1 MNSISFTVTN
11 DLSQDQRMS
20 RICSSLVDAGY
31 QATLIGRNRRKSQSL
46 LVKPFIQK
54 RIRCF
59 FDKGKL
65 FYLEYNLRIFFVLLF
80 SNYDAYC
87 AIDLDTILPNYLVS
101 KIRKKPLIYDAHE
114 YFTELEEVVSR
125 PFIKQI
131 WKTLEK
137 FILPN
142 INYGYTVSEGYK
154 NLFDNEYGTNLG
166 IIRNATVLADFV
178 SNKKPEKYILYQGAV
193 NHGRGLEQLVSAM
206 KYVDCKLII
215 CGEGDILSDLKRSVV
230 EKNLSK
236 KVEFKGFVNP
246 LELVIYTRNA
256 TIGIT
261 LFANAG
267 LSNQYSLANR
277 FFDYMH
283 ACVPQLAMNYSEYYN
298 FNNQWE
304 IATLL
309 EDLTPELIQK
319 SLLKLL
325 SDQEYYNRLTD
336 NCKAARKLNCWQEEE
351 KKLVKIY
358 KNIFN

>member
-1 MNSISFTVTN
+1 
-11 DLSQDQRMS
+11 
-20 RICSSLVDAGY
+20 
-31 QATLIGRNRRKSQSL
+31 
-46 LVKPFIQK
+46 
-54 RIRCF
+54 
-59 FDKGKL
+59 
-65 FYLEYNLRIFFVLLF
+65 
-80 SNYDAYC
+80 
-87 AIDLDTILPNYLVS
+87 
-101 KIRKKPLIYDAHE
+101 
-114 YFTELEEVVSR
+114 
-125 PFIKQI
+125 
-131 WKTLEK
+131 
-137 FILPN
+137 
-142 INYGYTVSEGYK
+142 
-154 NLFDNEYGTNLG
+154 
-166 IIRNATVLADFV
+166 
-178 SNKKPEKYILYQGAV
+178 
-193 NHGRGLEQLVSAM
+193 M

-319 SLLKLL
+319 SLVKLL